1 MVTDPISDLLT
12 RLRNASMV
20 SKPNVSIPHSN
31 FKLELAKLLKTEGYV
46 SDVKVSG
53 EGVKKLIDIDMK
65 YSDEGMSVISGMN
78 RLSKPGQRVYS
89 SFDKLPRNNGGLG
102 TVIVSTSR
110 GLLSDSEARKRKLG
124 GELICE
130 VWSWVELVISRS
142 QYLKK
147 LKYQ

>member
-1 MVTDPISDLLT
+1 
-12 RLRNASMV
+12 MV

-31 FKLELAKLLKTEGYV
+31 FKFELAKLFKDEGYV
-46 SDVKVSG
+46 SDVIVSG
-53 EGVKKLIDIDMK
+53 EGVKKLIDIEMK
-65 YSDEGMSVISGMN
+65 YSEEGVSVISGMN

-102 TVIVSTSR
+102 TVVVSTSR

-130 VWSWVELVISRS
+130 VWSWAELEIN
-142 QYLKK
+142 Q
-147 LKYQ
+147 

>member
-20 SKPNVSIPHSN
+20 SKPSVSVPHSN
-31 FKLELAKLLKTEGYV
+31 FKLDLAKLLKNEGYV

-53 EGVKKLIDIDMK
+53 EGVEKSIYIDMK
-65 YSDEGMSVISGMN
+65 YSEEGMSVISGMN

-102 TVIVSTSR
+102 TVVVSTSR
-110 GLLSDSEARKRKLG
+110 GLLTDSEARKRKLG

-130 VWSWVELVISRS
+130 VWS
-142 QYLKK
+142 
-147 LKYQ
+147 

>member
-31 FKLELAKLLKTEGYV
+31 FKLELAKLLKNEGYV

-147 LKYQ
+147 LKY